1 MTPPD
6 DAVTPPRLPKPPA
19 SGYPASRPPSRGL
32 GRGLG
37 ALIPRGEAGLQEMEL
52 DRIAPNPQQ
61 PRLRIDEASLA
72 ELAESIRQHGL
83 LQPVVVARVEGQAEG
98 FFLVAGE
105 RRWRAARLA
114 GLTTVPAVIK
124 DAAPRQRLE
133 LALVENI
140 QREDL
145 LPLELATAYRAL
157 IDEHGLTQEEVAQR
171 IGKSRVAVTNTLRL
185 LQLPR
190 SAREALAEGRISE
203 GHARALLSAPDERTL
218 LSGLREVVARG
229 LTVRQSEELVRR
241 LGERGYP
248 PGGSAEQQGSRA
260 AERVAPPPDAVE
272 LGYLEERFRQALGTR
287 VQIVRARRGGRLV
300 IHFYSDEE
308 LEGLYEA
315 IVGG

>member
-1 MTPPD
+1 MASPD
-6 DAVTPPRLPKPPA
+6 DPLAPRLPKPPA
-19 SGYPASRPPSRGL
+19 SGYPGSRPSARGL

-37 ALIPRGEAGLQEMEL
+37 ALIPRGEAGLQEVAL

-114 GLTTVPAVIK
+114 GLTTVPAVVK

-171 IGKSRVAVTNTLRL
+171 IGKSRVTVTNTLRL

-241 LGERGYP
+241 LAERG
-248 PGGSAEQQGSRA
+248 

-308 LEGLYEA
+308 LEGLYER
-315 IVGG
+315 IVVSSQ